1 MLRDV
6 LVLTYYAC
14 VARTV
19 IGVVYILNK
28 ARSYN
33 TMPIP
38 VRAHRDI
45 FGDVRYVLHVCR
57 TAFPSLNVR
66 LPLPL
71 RNLEKHVSRI

>member
-19 IGVVYILNK
+19 IGLVYILNK

-33 TMPIP
+33 TMPIL
-38 VRAHRDI
+38 VRTHQDI
-45 FGDVRYVLHVCR
+45 FGDVRMFFRYGVPL
-57 TAFPSLNVR
+57 SLNIR

-71 RNLEKHVSRI
+71 RILETHVSRN